1 MFDLR
6 RLLFDKH
13 REWKK
18 VPDWVKEEYCQ
29 RTGREIPMEI
39 PDWYEEIQMLALI
52 LFSLLGPVTAT
63 SMYNR
68 WILHLGPGSKIF
80 DLSFIVSMVTGL
92 GLAVAV
98 MAAATHIIYDR
109 HETDPGKIFRRYLGS
124 IRWWLNFL
132 PRGYESLWDEFGRV
146 IPKEKLKAEVEGYLG
161 MLGAAVVGYESI
173 KGYERNPELKSR
185 HDEIRAILMNCCER
199 AANCILPPGTKGT
212 SFLKL

>member
-18 VPDWVKEEYCQ
+18 FPDWVKEEYCR

-39 PDWYEEIQMLALI
+39 PDWYNEFEFFLCTFFALFAPMFI
-52 LFSLLGPVTAT
+52 TWA
-63 SMYNR
+63 YNS
-68 WILHLGPGSKIF
+68 WILHSGFATRIPSIIISLVVGGVLASVVSKFTINYHDNDPDKLF
-80 DLSFIVSMVTGL
+80 RGHVGNI
-92 GLAVAV
+92 
-98 MAAATHIIYDR
+98 R
-109 HETDPGKIFRRYLGS
+109 H
-124 IRWWLNFL
+124 WLNFL
-132 PRGYESLWDEFGRV
+132 PRGYESLWDRNGKA

-173 KGYERNPELKSR
+173 KGYEKNPELKLR

-199 AANCILPPGTKGT
+199 AANCILPPETKGT